1 MAVAAARRR
10 LWRGMRTAAATTAS
24 GEELYAS
31 LLSRLV
37 AEPECRVKAT
47 MEEATSSVPHHDGAF
62 WEPLAAALLRASYPA
77 KAHLVSSSYPV
88 LEWKLEKLLMEGV
101 NSHNCEPYLTL
112 IRFCGKTRNAALAMR
127 VFECAEAQGIQLN
140 TGIFNALINTFLSVG
155 DLLAAVTLY
164 ETMEGIEDSK
174 PDRATYDA
182 FISAFSRLRSGDAM
196 MSWYLAAK
204 NAGFVPGIQAFESL
218 IVGFVLLNKLDDAEL
233 VFEEMVSFEM
243 KPTCTVEAKLE
254 VLPRT
259 EEVNRVN
266 SFIKLVSDGNWELN
280 KALVDR
286 LTRLCLD
293 GGEADVMEQLL
304 ALIQKEAHFS
314 SVTQLHCGIIRFYA
328 SADLLSDMEHAI
340 DRMLDDGMM
349 FLCPED
355 VEAVICSYFRHKAF
369 DRLEIF
375 LNRIRSLYMLTRSSY
390 DILVAGFRR
399 FDLNQRLEATI
410 KDMREAGFA

>member
-1 MAVAAARRR
+1 
-10 LWRGMRTAAATTAS
+10 MRTAAAATAS
-24 GEELYAS
+24 GEELYGS

-47 MEEATSSVPHHDGAF
+47 MEEATSSVPHRDGAF

-77 KAHLVSSSYPV
+77 KAHLV
-88 LEWKLEKLLMEGV
+88 LEWKLEKLLKEGV
-101 NSHNCEPYLTL
+101 NSHNCEPYSTM
-112 IRFCGKTRNAALAMR
+112 IHFCGETRNAALAMR
-127 VFECAEAQGIQLN
+127 VFECAEARGIQLN
-140 TGIFNALINTFLSVG
+140 TGIFNALINTFLAVG

-164 ETMEGIEDSK
+164 ETMEEMEDSK

-182 FISAFSRLRSGDAM
+182 FICAFSRLRSGDAM

-204 NAGFVPGIQAFESL
+204 NAGFIP
-218 IVGFVLLNKLDDAEL
+218 D
-233 VFEEMVSFEM
+233 MVSFEM
-243 KPTCTVEAKLE
+243 KPTCTILEAKLE
-254 VLPRT
+254 VFSRT
-259 EEVNRVN
+259 EEVNRVK

-293 GGEADVMEQLL
+293 GCEVDGMEQLL
-304 ALIQKEAHFS
+304 ALIQTEAHFS
-314 SVTQLHCGIIRFYA
+314 SVTQLHCEIIRFYA

-340 DRMLDDGMM
+340 DRMLNDGMM
-349 FLCPED
+349 FLCAED

-369 DRLEIF
+369 DRLEMF
-375 LNRIRSLYMLTRSSY
+375 LNRIQSLYMLTRSSY

-399 FDLNQRLEATI
+399 FDLHQRLEATI

>member
-10 LWRGMRTAAATTAS
+10 LWRGVRTAAAATTAS

-47 MEEATSSVPHHDGAF
+47 MEEATSSVPHRDGAF
-62 WEPLAAALLRASYPA
+62 WEPLAAALVRASYPA
-77 KAHLVSSSYPV
+77 KAHLV
-88 LEWKLEKLLMEGV
+88 LEWKLERLLKEGV
-101 NSHNCEPYLTL
+101 NSYNCESYSTI
-112 IRFCGKTRNAALAMR
+112 IRFCGETRNAALGMR

-164 ETMEGIEDSK
+164 ETMEGIEDYK

-218 IVGFVLLNKLDDAEL
+218 IVGFVMLNKLDDAEL
-233 VFEEMVSFEM
+233 VFKEMVSFEM
-243 KPTCTVEAKLE
+243 KPTCTILEAKLE
-254 VLPRT
+254 VLSRT
-259 EEVNRVN
+259 EEGNRVK
-266 SFIKLVSDGNWELN
+266 SFIKLVSDGDWELN

-293 GGEADVMEQLL
+293 GGEVDIMEQLL

-340 DRMLDDGMM
+340 DRMLDDGMI

-369 DRLEIF
+369 DRLEMF

-390 DILVAGFRR
+390 DILVAGFQR
-399 FDLNQRLEATI
+399 FDLHQRLEATI